1 MTTLIQQR
9 TFTVRL
15 PRALII
21 VGSVIVG
28 LALLMLIVLIGALV
42 APWDLTNPA
51 LPYAPG
57 APDLQRSVA

>member
-1 MTTLIQQR
+1 MTTLIHQR

-21 VGSVIVG
+21 AGSVIVG
-28 LALLMLIVLIGALV
+28 LASLMLIALLGALV
-42 APWDLTNPA
+42 APWDLFNPA

-57 APDLQRSVA
+57 APDLQQSVA